1 MLDPRSNDFSEMQRR
16 QVIVTFAVDPL
27 AWNQGLIRSTCSICG
42 TTSNAGPTSN
52 AAVHNELRKHLRLSH
67 RMKGTSSLRSEI
79 IFGDL
84 GAISSV
90 EFFFC

>member
-1 MLDPRSNDFSEMQRR
+1 MLDPRPNDFSEMQQR

-27 AWNQGLIRSTCSICG
+27 AWNQGLIRCTCSLCG
-42 TTSNAGPTSN
+42 STSNAGPTSN
-52 AAVHNELRKHLRLSH
+52 AAVHNEMRKHLKLNH

-90 EFFFC
+90 EFFRC